1 MSNIVETLAP
11 AAPAII
17 EVYGKTKS
25 ERQMS
30 VVSQASSVTLAALCD
45 AKGKVGQAV
54 RGAFAR
60 DGLRGVARAAA
71 WPTCNYKPMGEYL
84 AARLGEPVVIT
95 NRASFLAL
103 PDSFEARIMKVKL
116 SKSGGYT
123 LDKKTG
129 MTKPNA
135 TLSLLM
141 RLKAECV
148 EAIETVAQLSAE
160 AKAKAESAKSTEA
173 IAQ

>member
-1 MSNIVETLAP
+1 MSNIVKTYEP
-11 AAPAII
+11 AGPVVINV
-17 EVYGKTKS
+17 EGKTKS

-30 VVSQASSVTLAALCD
+30 VVYNASSVTLAALCD

-60 DGLRGVARAAA
+60 DGLHGVARAAA
-71 WPTCNYKPMGEYL
+71 WRTCNYKPMGEYL
-84 AARLGEPVVIT
+84 AARLGEPMVIT

-103 PDSFEARIMKVKL
+103 PDTIEARIMKVKL

-129 MTKPNA
+129 ASKPNA
-135 TLSLLM
+135 TLALLM

-148 EAIETVAQLSAE
+148 EAIDTVAQLSAE
-160 AKAKAESAKSTEA
+160 AKAKSESAQTTEA
-173 IAQ
+173 IAA